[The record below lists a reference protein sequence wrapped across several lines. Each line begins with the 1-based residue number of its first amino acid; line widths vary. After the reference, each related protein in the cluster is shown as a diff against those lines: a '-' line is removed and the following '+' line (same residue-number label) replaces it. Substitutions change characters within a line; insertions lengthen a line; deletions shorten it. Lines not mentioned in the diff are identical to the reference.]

1 MKRDGLTLLET
12 MVALVILGLVVL
24 GYLQVF
30 GASARAAENARTWSR
45 AVTYAETGMEL
56 AKLDLDEALRRGR
69 ESLEGGY
76 ERWITAEPQ
85 GPGLAL
91 VTVTVVFP
99 DGGRFTLNRLAEAG
113 P

>member
-1 MKRDGLTLLET
+1 VKRDGLTLLET
-12 MVALVILGLVVL
+12 MVALVILGLGVL
-24 GYLQVF
+24 GYLEVM
-30 GASARAAENARTWSR
+30 GASARATENARTWSR
-45 AVTYAETGMEL
+45 AVTYAESGMEL
-56 AKLDLDEALRRGR
+56 AKLDLAEALRRGR
-69 ESLEGGY
+69 EPLQGGY

-91 VTVTVVFP
+91 VTVIVSFP